1 MARWE
6 PNARG
11 RLVLAALDLF
21 AGQGYD
27 STTVTQIAER
37 AGLTKATFFRHFPD
51 KREVLF
57 AGQEVHARLLAAGAA
72 AAPDSATPYEAVAA
86 ALDAL
91 TASFTAEQRQFGPRL
106 MTVIAGNPELQE
118 RATFKRAALAAALT
132 SALSKRGV
140 PDLTAGLAAELGVRA
155 FHRAFERW
163 VDPASQQTLTEL
175 ARQALGELRAATAA
189 LG

>member
-6 PNARG
+6 PNARQ

-21 AGQGYD
+21 GEQGYD
-27 STTVTQIAER
+27 DTTVAQIAER

-57 AGQEVHARLLAAGAA
+57 AGQEAHSLLLAEGAA
-72 AAPDSATPYEAVAA
+72 AAPDAATPLEAVGA

-91 TASFTAEQRQFGPRL
+91 TASFTAEQREFAPRL
-106 MTVIAGNPELQE
+106 LSVVAASTELLE
-118 RATFKRAALAAALT
+118 RATFKRAALAAALA

-140 PDLTAGLAAELGVRA
+140 PELTAGLAGELGAHA
-155 FHRAFERW
+155 FYRAFERW
-163 VDPASQQTLTEL
+163 VDPASERTLTEL
-175 ARQALGELRAATAA
+175 ARQALGELRSAAAA